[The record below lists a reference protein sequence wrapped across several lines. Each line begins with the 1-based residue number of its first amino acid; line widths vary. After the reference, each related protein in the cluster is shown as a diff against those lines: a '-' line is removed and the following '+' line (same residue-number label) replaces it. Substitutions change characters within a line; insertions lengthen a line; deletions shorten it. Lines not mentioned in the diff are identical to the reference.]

1 MINKKFLM
9 AAGIFILVFCIL
21 SGCEKKRTK
30 EELILLPVE
39 TNVETGTAKAETVEK
54 EEAET
59 NAQENDRLREDADS
73 AITEEAYVVHI
84 CGAVENPGIY
94 MLEAGSRIYQ
104 AIDAAGG
111 LCEDA
116 AGDYLNQADT
126 LTDGMKIYVPTK
138 AEVEA
143 SGEGSSWQ
151 IKAMMASEEDSRMV
165 NINTADEELLCTLPG
180 VGSSRAKSI
189 IAYRERNGAFQKIE
203 EIMNVEGIK
212 EGLFQKIR
220 DSITV

>member
-59 NAQENDRLREDADS
+59 NAQKNDRLQEDADS

-126 LTDGMKIYVPTK
+126 LTDGMKIYVTGNEERIVLSSQFDNLGK
-138 AEVEA
+138 GA
-143 SGEGSSWQ
+143 SGAAIECMNLVLGC
-151 IKAMMASEEDSRMV
+151 EED
-165 NINTADEELLCTLPG
+165 
-180 VGSSRAKSI
+180 K
-189 IAYRERNGAFQKIE
+189 
-203 EIMNVEGIK
+203 
-212 EGLFQKIR
+212 GLQL
-220 DSITV
+220 